1 MDAVWLGIGVLLAA
15 IAATAPMRWAVAI
28 VFFWLPF
35 AERAALRAAM
45 ERGAPSGARLSP
57 A

>member
-15 IAATAPMRWAVAI
+15 IAATAPMRWAVA
-28 VFFWLPF
+28 
-35 AERAALRAAM
+35 M